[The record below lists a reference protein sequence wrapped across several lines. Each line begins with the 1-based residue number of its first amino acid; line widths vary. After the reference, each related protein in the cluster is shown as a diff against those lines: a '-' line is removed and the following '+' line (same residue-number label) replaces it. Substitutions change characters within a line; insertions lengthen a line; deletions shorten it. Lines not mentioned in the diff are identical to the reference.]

1 MFFKENSRLGTN
13 YIYISII
20 TIVIVAGVLVLTE
33 GLFDTATTIAFAI
46 ILGVFNLTNLATGIF
61 MNKQE
66 SVESAES
73 LKVTELINRQ

>member
-20 TIVIVAGVLVLTE
+20 TIVIVTGVLVLTE

-66 SVESAES
+66 SGKAIEA
-73 LKVTELINRQ
+73 LTRTKH